1 MPFINTDNSAQL
13 KLLVQKVNYS
23 QRSLIENISKLSYRN
38 KSNFSP
44 VAFDLK
50 HFSGCVQINQL
61 IFIHHN
67 NNALLFC

>member
-23 QRSLIENISKLSYRN
+23 QRSLIENISKLSYRK